1 MTFDQTVQYLSWAIY
16 ALIFC
21 VVTAKAVRRP
31 RTANIDIA
39 LFFAVPTLVIAITL
53 AQSLGIVPTQGLPNT
68 ISNSL
73 VVIMGYMLFR
83 LVDDFSVVPVWLTT
97 AALAGVA
104 LCVLGFIV
112 WLPPRPTWLTVVQI
126 AYLVGVIAYTIPAV
140 VRESQHASGVTMR
153 RMRAVAFASFSL
165 CLLFLVALV
174 PVFMPRLSEALAP

>member
-1 MTFDQTVQYLSWAIY
+1 MTFDQSVQYLSWAIY

-31 RTANIDIA
+31 RTATIDIA

-53 AQSLGIVPTQGLPNT
+53 AQSLGIVSTQGLPNT

-73 VVIMGYMLFR
+73 IIIMGYMLFR
-83 LVDDFSVVPVWLTT
+83 LVDDFSVVPVWMSRV
-97 AALAGVA
+97 ALAGVV
-104 LCVLGFIV
+104 LCVLGLLV
-112 WLPPRPTWLTVVQI
+112 YAPPRPAWLSVIQI
-126 AYLVGVIAYTIPAV
+126 IYLVGVIAYTIPAV

-165 CLLFLVALV
+165 CVLFLVALV
-174 PVFMPRLSEALAP
+174 PVFVP